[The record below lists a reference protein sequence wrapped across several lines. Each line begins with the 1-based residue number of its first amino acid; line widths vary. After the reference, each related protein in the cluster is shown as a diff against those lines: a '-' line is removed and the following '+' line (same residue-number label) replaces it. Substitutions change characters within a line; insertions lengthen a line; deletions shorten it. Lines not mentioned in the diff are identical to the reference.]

1 MYLLRIHKNQ
11 NFSLGPFR
19 DLSLA
24 VPEKIEIF
32 SVGAQNPQK
41 WIPHTQKPIPR
52 HLKIQNPSNG
62 SKVMILV
69 SFTKLLSYLKT

>member
-69 SFTKLLSYLKT
+69 SFMKI